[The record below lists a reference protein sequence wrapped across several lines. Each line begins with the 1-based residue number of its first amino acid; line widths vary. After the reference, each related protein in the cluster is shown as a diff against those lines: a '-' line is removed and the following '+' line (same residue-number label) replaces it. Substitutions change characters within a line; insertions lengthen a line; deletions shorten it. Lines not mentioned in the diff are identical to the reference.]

1 MVGSSSA
8 AYLYLHE
15 YQLPLILTMAQ
26 QGDYRRA
33 MDSTPSMRA
42 FADHLAEMIDR
53 NMNMDF

>member
-1 MVGSSSA
+1 MP